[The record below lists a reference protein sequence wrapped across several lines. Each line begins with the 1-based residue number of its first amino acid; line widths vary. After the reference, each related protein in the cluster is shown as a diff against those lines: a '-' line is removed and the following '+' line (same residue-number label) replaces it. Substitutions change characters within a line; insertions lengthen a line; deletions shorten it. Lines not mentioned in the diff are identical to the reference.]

1 MENIDWLIHVLKVFK
16 ASTMLNEVDFCS
28 KMLSQW
34 YNIPIINFLIFEG
47 WNKLYIFLFL
57 PMMIWSQSNFDEA
70 EKLFNDKSMNR
81 HSLY

>member
-1 MENIDWLIHVLKVFK
+1 
-16 ASTMLNEVDFCS
+16 
-28 KMLSQW
+28 MLSQW

-47 WNKLYIFLFL
+47 WNKLYIFFIPTNDDLVA
-57 PMMIWSQSNFDEA
+57 INFDEA